1 MVADVPGELPPHRRP
16 VPEVT
21 LRRGMLLEA
30 LGDSFVGEVVGVR
43 GHAVVLRDRRGRERT
58 FDVRGAG
65 FMLEDE
71 LVRVRLPAR
80 RSPPPAPRTT
90 PSGSIAVRHGVREA
104 RPSRIFVEGLHDAE
118 LLERI
123 WGDDLRVE
131 GIVVEV
137 LEGIDDLAEVVRDFA
152 PDRHRRMGVLVDH
165 LVPGTKEARI
175 VARVDHPQVLVTGH
189 PFVDVW
195 AAVRPEVLGLDAWP
209 EVPRDQAW
217 KAGVCAAL
225 GEDDP
230 GRLWKR
236 ILGSVHAYTDLDRS
250 LVGAVERLLD
260 FLTEPADG
268 GHDSS

>member
-1 MVADVPGELPPHRRP
+1 MVDADGRGGLPPHRQD

-43 GHAVVLRDRRGRERT
+43 GAAVVLRDRRGRERA

-65 FMLEDE
+65 FMLDDR
-71 LVRVRLPAR
+71 LVRVRIPSR
-80 RSPPPAPRTT
+80 RPTPRDPETT
-90 PSGSIAVRHGVREA
+90 PSGSIAVRHAAREA
-104 RPSRIFVEGLHDAE
+104 RASRIFVEGTHDAE
-118 LLERI
+118 LLERV

-137 LEGIDDLAEVVRDFA
+137 LEGIDDLDDVVRTFA

-165 LVPGTKEARI
+165 LVPGSKEARI
-175 VARVDHPQVLVTGH
+175 VARVDHPHVLVTGH

-195 AAVRPEVLGLDAWP
+195 GAVKPEVLGLDAWP
-209 EVPRDQAW
+209 DVPHGRPW
-217 KAGVCAAL
+217 KEGVCEAL
-225 GEDDP
+225 GESEP

-250 LVGAVERLLD
+250 LVGAVEQLLD
-260 FLTEPADG
+260 FLTEPSGQDT
-268 GHDSS
+268 S